1 MVRKVIKNTFRGVT
15 ASLLF
20 TSLLFN
26 FNLIKKQRNLENV
39 LIQEKE
45 YFKIQSEL
53 YEQKAEQLLH
63 DLEIK
68 SDSINNLQKR
78 INELETENS
87 SLEAVQKNIINS
99 VGYIPNHS
107 ERLLLEKIVEC
118 EAGGESLEGKIAVA
132 NVVLNRIKSN
142 KFPNTISGVIY
153 QPNQFEP
160 VSTGVI
166 NNKIPSAESKEA
178 VKRALLGEQ
187 AVKPNVLYFWASY
200 LDSEHELWNH
210 VNVVETIGVHCF
222 GSEWN

>member
-20 TSLLFN
+20 TSILFN

-39 LIQEKE
+39 ILQEKE
-45 YFKIQSEL
+45 QFKIQSEL
-53 YEQKAEQLLH
+53 YEQKAQQLIQ
-63 DLEIK
+63 DLENKTFDINSLQQKIK
-68 SDSINNLQKR
+68 
-78 INELETENS
+78 ELENENS

-160 VSTGVI
+160 ISTGVI

-187 AVKPNVLYFWASY
+187 VVKPNVLYFWASY
-200 LDSEHELWNH
+200 LDSEHELWNQ